1 MSRPTVSIRAE
12 LGNAVLDGIRE
23 RGAEAVGMVIV
34 GLARVVVCSATLV
47 AMLAIGAAF
56 GSN

>member
-1 MSRPTVSIRAE
+1 VSIRAE